1 MYLQLTDCSRPSST
15 ASFVVRRCA
24 QRAAYSGTCPIER
37 HAAGFTV
44 SVRAVSLYVP
54 ASDEPSWVDTGT
66 NASSASALRIVHGVT
81 TRTAAATSAS
91 GGPSARRARPG
102 RPAPTPPPG
111 GTRGVTP
118 VARVGVARAA
128 GAPRPPW
135 PPVPHRDRE
144 RHEEDHRVGAREDRQ
159 AGERAGG
166 DG

>member
-1 MYLQLTDCSRPSST
+1 MYLQLTDRSRPSST

-81 TRTAAATSAS
+81 TRTAAATTAS
-91 GGPSARRARPG
+91 GGPSARRARHG
-102 RPAPTPPPG
+102 RPSHTATAS
-111 GTRGVTP
+111 GTRRITALARVRIARPASAP
-118 VARVGVARAA
+118 VA
-128 GAPRPPW
+128 
-135 PPVPHRDRE
+135 PVS
-144 RHEEDHRVGAREDRQ
+144 A
-159 AGERAGG
+159 
-166 DG
+166 